1 MRRYAFAV
9 MAVLVLF
16 GPPTLVRAGGATPQ
30 SDEVAVLK
38 GRIADLE
45 AQLQEARLRITE
57 LETRLAEADANPPD
71 PPADAGRPAAPADE
85 TPSPQRLLAVLKAEF
100 AEAFPDPA
108 PSEERGR
115 RQSLRV
121 LAQWANKVNH
131 DHRERIDWVC
141 RIVSRDLID
150 ADEAYV
156 DLLVVDPATGVD
168 VGSRFVIEWPRR
180 LRATLARFEDG
191 TLIRLRGLLEPE
203 VRTNESRAEPG
214 AFDIPPLIGPCVE
227 FRFTVQVVAVAA
239 ADRQPPDG
247 GSPPAQRRPEK

>member
-1 MRRYAFAV
+1 MGRYALAV
-9 MAVLVLF
+9 MAVLFLF
-16 GPPTLVRAGGATPQ
+16 GSPAPVRAGSAPPQ

-45 AQLQEARLRITE
+45 AQLQAARLKITQ
-57 LETRLAEADANPPD
+57 LEARLAEADASPQ
-71 PPADAGRPAAPADE
+71 AAPADAARQVAQGAE
-85 TPSPQRLLAVLKAEF
+85 TLSPQHLLTQLKAEF
-100 AEAFPDPA
+100 AEVFPDPA

-115 RQSLRV
+115 RQYLRV
-121 LAQWANKVNH
+121 LAQWANKVNR
-131 DHRERIDWVC
+131 DRRERIDWLC

-156 DLLVVDPATGVD
+156 DLLVVDPATGED

-180 LRATLARFEDG
+180 LRTTLARFEDG

-239 ADRQPPDG
+239 ADRQAPDG
-247 GSPPAQRRPEK
+247 GSPPAQRGAEK